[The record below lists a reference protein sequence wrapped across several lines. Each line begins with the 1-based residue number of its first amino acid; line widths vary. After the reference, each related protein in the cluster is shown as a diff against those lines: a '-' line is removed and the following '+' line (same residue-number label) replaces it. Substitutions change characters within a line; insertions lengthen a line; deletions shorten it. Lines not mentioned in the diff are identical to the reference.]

1 MTSFFN
7 FKQYLLVVR
16 AGSPEMGGTIHGPG
30 EVQAT
35 NVTEQALLGE
45 GQGPGLAKEVDRH
58 RRWQDEAE

>member
-1 MTSFFN
+1 
-7 FKQYLLVVR
+7 
-16 AGSPEMGGTIHGPG
+16 MGGTIHGPG